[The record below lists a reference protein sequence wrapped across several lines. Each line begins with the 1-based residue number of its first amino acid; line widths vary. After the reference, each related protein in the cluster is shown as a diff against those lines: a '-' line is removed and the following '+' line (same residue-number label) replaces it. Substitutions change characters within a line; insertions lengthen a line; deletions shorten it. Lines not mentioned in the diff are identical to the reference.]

1 MKKIF
6 TMLGLLFSVLSFG
19 QAPTTLWSYN
29 LPDRMGRTAT
39 PAVGAD
45 GTIYIG
51 CDLSTRP
58 SVTPPAFPAS
68 NFFAINPNGTVKWST
83 SIAEA
88 PTAVAPA
95 TTKPDNILSSA
106 SVHPDGSIYTGGQ
119 FSQHVFKLNPADGSR
134 TALRKIDTRQR
145 YTAPVFSCDGS
156 TVYVCGYS
164 VGDRGVRS
172 LSADLTTQNW
182 IFKPDAVS
190 ANVAT
195 NGASPNDFNCTPALA
210 TDGTIYA
217 ASGNSGGNN
226 KLFAI
231 NPNGTQKWASASL
244 VNFVSS
250 AIAIGPDGT
259 IYVSAKLNTVVAPA
273 LPDGCLKAFNPIDGS
288 EKWSV
293 TFPSSNAEQG
303 GPAIAAD
310 GTIYLGSIG
319 GRMRAFNPANGAE
332 LWQYPLAE
340 NPAIGQIEVV
350 PAIDNNGRIY
360 FGTTG
365 TTGGGMF
372 YVLNSDG
379 TEAYT
384 PISLGTSI
392 TSAATIGSDGTIYV
406 ASTNTALPI
415 GAGRGRLFALQTT
428 ATGLASTNWPMY
440 AINASHAGHIS
451 TTPTTNTTV
460 VSNFAS
466 YTWANNG
473 QTYTTSGIYTG
484 YSSGC
489 VTEILDLTIS
499 QIPPTFP
506 AFCKGA
512 TVATAT
518 GTTSLKFYNALT
530 GGLPLAGTTALAT
543 GKTLFVTEV
552 VNSVESSPRVSR
564 LITVNVI
571 PATPASITT
580 TDAVLC
586 KYVGT
591 TNTVTY
597 TVATVENAT
606 SYLWSVPAGANVIAD
621 ASATDN
627 VITVNF
633 LNSPLN
639 NISVGGLGTISARA
653 VNSFDCPSAP
663 RSLVLTAKLPTA
675 PTALTMTS
683 ADSTPSF
690 KGIIT
695 PADPLAVPP
704 TAAVYGLVG
713 LNTLTTGIKKVGP
726 YIGTETV
733 FTMTAPAAV
742 TAASYLWTL
751 PTGVNAIASSTVA
764 ISLLGVVTSTT
775 PIITANFA
783 DVDPG
788 TTALPIV
795 VQSVG
800 GCGNST
806 NRTLSLARALPTAP
820 TALVLTNTSQA
831 NLSSLLKITKVGP
844 YTDTDIPFTLTAT
857 PFTTQGAEA
866 TSYAWVLPAGVVC
879 TSSYNTGV
887 TPLTGSTVIA
897 TVPTP
902 WTITDYITT
911 TTSTITVK
919 FSGVTGTGNLALS
932 VYAVNGAG
940 NSIARTLTL
949 ARALPTAPTKLV
961 LTDDA
966 ISTTAAVTKVG
977 PYTGKATSLT
987 LKATPFL
994 TQGAEATSFKWVL
1007 PDGVNVFE
1015 GADEV
1020 ADELVGLKTWIGTE
1034 TVLTIDLAGIGTGV
1048 TAIPLNVYAVNG
1060 AGTSSTVRALSL
1072 TAAIP
1077 ATPSITSSTGTNFTD
1092 CVNTIYTA
1100 PLQQGATYSWTL
1112 PEGAAIV
1119 SDQDNVIEVDYSLTT
1134 LAIGAT
1140 GQVTCTATNGTGNS
1154 IAKSYAAK
1162 RLACANPVRIAPEAT
1177 TAEKFSAVAS
1187 PNPAPEGK
1195 GFQVTSSNG
1204 KSFGVQVY
1212 DMLGRSI
1219 EQRQMS
1225 SEAQIGSN
1233 YAKGI
1238 YNVIVNQGTQVKT
1251 LRVIKK

>member
-1 MKKIF
+1 
-6 TMLGLLFSVLSFG
+6 L
-19 QAPTTLWSYN
+19 Y
-29 LPDRMGRTAT
+29 
-39 PAVGAD
+39 
-45 GTIYIG
+45 
-51 CDLSTRP
+51 
-58 SVTPPAFPAS
+58 
-68 NFFAINPNGTVKWST
+68 
-83 SIAEA
+83 
-88 PTAVAPA
+88 
-95 TTKPDNILSSA
+95 
-106 SVHPDGSIYTGGQ
+106 
-119 FSQHVFKLNPADGSR
+119 
-134 TALRKIDTRQR
+134 
-145 YTAPVFSCDGS
+145 
-156 TVYVCGYS
+156 
-164 VGDRGVRS
+164 
-172 LSADLTTQNW
+172 
-182 IFKPDAVS
+182 
-190 ANVAT
+190 
-195 NGASPNDFNCTPALA
+195 
-210 TDGTIYA
+210 
-217 ASGNSGGNN
+217 
-226 KLFAI
+226 
-231 NPNGTQKWASASL
+231 
-244 VNFVSS
+244 
-250 AIAIGPDGT
+250 
-259 IYVSAKLNTVVAPA
+259 
-273 LPDGCLKAFNPIDGS
+273 
-288 EKWSV
+288 
-293 TFPSSNAEQG
+293 
-303 GPAIAAD
+303 
-310 GTIYLGSIG
+310 
-319 GRMRAFNPANGAE
+319 
-332 LWQYPLAE
+332 
-340 NPAIGQIEVV
+340 
-350 PAIDNNGRIY
+350 
-360 FGTTG
+360 
-365 TTGGGMF
+365 
-372 YVLNSDG
+372 
-379 TEAYT
+379 
-384 PISLGTSI
+384 
-392 TSAATIGSDGTIYV
+392 
-406 ASTNTALPI
+406 
-415 GAGRGRLFALQTT
+415 
-428 ATGLASTNWPMY
+428 
-440 AINASHAGHIS
+440 
-451 TTPTTNTTV
+451 
-460 VSNFAS
+460 
-466 YTWANNG
+466 
-473 QTYTTSGIYTG
+473 
-484 YSSGC
+484 
-489 VTEILDLTIS
+489 
-499 QIPPTFP
+499 
-506 AFCKGA
+506 
-512 TVATAT
+512 
-518 GTTSLKFYNALT
+518 
-530 GGLPLAGTTALAT
+530 
-543 GKTLFVTEV
+543 VTEV
-552 VNSVESSPRVSR
+552 VNSNETSKVGR
-564 LITVNVI
+564 LITVNPL
-571 PATPASITT
+571 PATPGAMTPS
-580 TDAVLC
+580 DLNLC
-586 KYVGT
+586 KYIGT
-591 TNTVTY
+591 TNTITY
-597 TVATVENAT
+597 TIPAVDNTTYNWTVTPGINIV
-606 SYLWSVPAGANVIAD
+606 SD

-627 VITVNF
+627 SITVNF
-633 LNSPLN
+633 LGAPTLN
-639 NISVGGLGTISARA
+639 VATGGIGTIS
-653 VNSFDCPSAP
+653 VKSVSLSCESAA
-663 RSLVLTAKLPTA
+663 SKLLALTAKLPTA

-683 ADSTPSF
+683 ADNTPHF
-690 KGIIT
+690 KG
-695 PADPLAVPP
+695 
-704 TAAVYGLVG
+704 AAVIPATVPVSYTTAGLDS
-713 LNTLTTGIKKVGP
+713 LLKITKVGP
-726 YIGTETV
+726 YMGTETV
-733 FTMTAPAAV
+733 FTLIAPVAV
-742 TAASYLWTL
+742 TAANYLWTL
-751 PTGVNAIASSTVA
+751 PDGVNQLSGGTLNEITV
-764 ISLLGVVTSTT
+764 
-775 PIITANFA
+775 NFA
-783 DVDPG
+783 GVHPG

-795 VQSVG
+795 VQSAG

-1034 TVLTIDLAGIGTGV
+1034 TVLTIDLAGIGTGIV
-1048 TAIPLNVYAVNG
+1048 AIPLSVYAVNG
-1060 AGTSSTVRALSL
+1060 AGTSSTVRTLSL